1 MTDQIVLGRTLPVV
15 TDEQM
20 HERLAQVRQ
29 YTVALLR
36 ATPALV
42 RPDVDP
48 IIWEHGRMNM
58 RLVAAGILTI
68 VLPVADD
75 SELAGLQ
82 VFTVDVAQARTVMES
97 DPAVAAGILSYELHP
112 VRGFPGA
119 TLPG

>member
-1 MTDQIVLGRTLPVV
+1 MTGQTVLGRTLPVV

-20 HERLAQVRQ
+20 HQRLETVRQ

-36 ATPALV
+36 ATPAFV
-42 RPDVDP
+42 RPDVNP

-58 RLVAAGILTI
+58 ALVDAGILAV

-82 VFTVDVAQARTVMES
+82 VFTVDVEEARTVMES

-112 VRGFPGA
+112 VRGFPGS
-119 TLPG
+119 TLPE

>member
-1 MTDQIVLGRTLPVV
+1 MIGGTVLGRPLPVV

-20 HERLAQVRQ
+20 HERLAKVRQ

-36 ATPALV
+36 VTSAFV
-42 RPDVDP
+42 RPEVNP

-58 RLVAAGILTI
+58 ALVDAGILAV

-75 SELAGLQ
+75 SELAGVQ
-82 VFTVDVAQARTVMES
+82 IFTVGAEEAHTVMES

-119 TLPG
+119 TLPE